1 MTAQQVLQ
9 LRERLGETQAAFAE
23 RVGVRQATIADWER
37 GVKQPSPMAIK
48 LLSMIAEQTG
58 RAAKRNPK

>member
-1 MTAQQVLQ
+1 MTPQQILQ

-48 LLSMIAEQTG
+48 LLDMIAEQTK
-58 RAAKRNPK
+58 RAAKRNQK

>member
-1 MTAQQVLQ
+1 MDAEQIQK

-23 RVGVRQATIADWER
+23 RVGVRRATIVDWER

-48 LLSMIAEQTG
+48 LLGMISGQPK
-58 RAAKRNPK
+58 RAAKRTTK